1 MKRYRFHREAL
12 DEYAAARQWYMNES
26 KVARAFVDSVER
38 AIRKIR
44 RFPRA
49 AGRVPGQTTEE
60 IRRHVLRRFPYTI
73 VYLVDPDEIFIVAVA
88 HTRRLPWYWADRLK
102 KR

>member
-1 MKRYRFHREAL
+1 VKRYRFHREAL
-12 DEYAAARQWYMNES
+12 DEYAAARQWYVDES

-44 RFPRA
+44 RVPRA
-49 AGRVPGQTTEE
+49 AARVPGQTSEE

-73 VYLVDPDEIFIVAVA
+73 VPSSIRTRSSSSRS
-88 HTRRLPWYWADRLK
+88 HTCGGSQVTGPIA
-102 KR
+102 